1 MYANVHQMVRAQN
14 FIEQKISSRNED
26 YIKKAELVKEQKP
39 VLVFEEITHDR
50 EPIKYYGYKEKFM
63 SANDQSK
70 IPNYALMIYDVS
82 CRYSDRVCRNADK
95 GSGLCQS
102 SSMLNSRNVS
112 RL

>member
-1 MYANVHQMVRAQN
+1 MVRAQN

-63 SANDQSK
+63 SANEQSK

-82 CRYSDRVCRNADK
+82 DGLPDGVCRNAGK
-95 GSGLCQS
+95 GLDLYRS
-102 SSMLNSRNVS
+102 SSMSSSRNVS
-112 RL
+112 EV